1 MTRGNWAKWRQ
12 SNALNPPGERI
23 GPARRA
29 QPIAWVCGGQAV
41 GMGSFGRGVC
51 FINLTVQLWKLS
63 GSSHVS
69 CHSVEIGC
77 WSVGWGERWGVSGG
91 GGGKRCWGVKGEQ
104 SGKGNHTGIYFKCIY
119 KMKWGKKPS
128 VFLLDHVR
136 EPLAKII
143 IYEGREREAK
153 AFYYS
158 GHRWSTLRQL
168 ED

>member
-1 MTRGNWAKWRQ
+1 MHLTHLESKSDQQGALSQ
-12 SNALNPPGERI
+12 SPGSAA
-23 GPARRA
+23 GRR
-29 QPIAWVCGGQAV
+29 V

-77 WSVGWGERWGVSGG
+77 WSVGWGGAVGSGG
-91 GGGKRCWGVKGEQ
+91 GGGRGWLGCGRGDWLGGEW
-104 SGKGNHTGIYFKCIY
+104 NHTGIYFRCIY
-119 KMKWGKKPS
+119 KMQWGKKNPS
-128 VFLLDHVR
+128 VFLLGHVR
-136 EPLAKII
+136 ESLAKII
-143 IYEGREREAK
+143 IYEGGERARERQK